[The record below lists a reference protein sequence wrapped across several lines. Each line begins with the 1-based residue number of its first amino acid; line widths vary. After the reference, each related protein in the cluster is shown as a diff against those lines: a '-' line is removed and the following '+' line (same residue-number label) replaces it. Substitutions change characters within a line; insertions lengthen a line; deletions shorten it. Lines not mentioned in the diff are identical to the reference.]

1 MAQKPELNI
10 GTTAVLETQPSPKAV
25 GKSKGGFTIGL
36 PCESS
41 KTEKRIALT
50 PDSVSVLVR
59 NGIQVLVEKGA
70 GIPANF
76 EDEAYAKAGA
86 EISFSKEQVYGCE
99 IVIKVD
105 PPSVDEI
112 AFMQPETALL
122 SALQFSKQSKEYFKA
137 LVDKRITA
145 IAYEHMEDT
154 AGNLSIIRA
163 MSEIAGS
170 SAVLLASEYLAKE
183 KGMLLGGIAGVPP
196 TSVVILGAGTVAEF
210 AARAALGLGADIKIF
225 DLYLYRLQRLRY
237 ALGQHIF
244 TSIIDSQNLG
254 KALADADVV
263 IGAIRSEK
271 GMTPLVVTED
281 MVEKMKKG
289 SVIVDVAIDQGGCVE
304 TSSLTTHQVPVFT
317 KHGVTHYAVPNIASR
332 VGHTAS
338 CSLSN
343 IFTPLLM
350 QVQNLGGMDE
360 MILSNHWFLKGV
372 YAFKG
377 NVTHQNIAKKFNLRH
392 RDLRLLLA
400 ARI

>member
-1 MAQKPELNI
+1 MAQKPEI
-10 GTTAVLETQPSPKAV
+10 SVGAAAILETKPAPKAAGT
-25 GKSKGGFTIGL
+25 GKEAFTIGL
-36 PCESS
+36 PREST
-41 KTEKRIALT
+41 KNEKRIALT
-50 PDSVSVLVR
+50 PDSVSVLIR
-59 NGIQVLVEKGA
+59 NGINVVVEKGA
-70 GIPANF
+70 GLLANF
-76 EDEAYAKAGA
+76 GDEAYANAGA
-86 EISFSKEQVYGCE
+86 EISFSSDQVYACQ
-99 IVIKVD
+99 IVIKVN
-105 PPSVDEI
+105 PPSFKEI
-112 AFMQPETALL
+112 ALMNPESALI
-122 SALQFSKQSKEYFKA
+122 SALQFNEQTKEYFKA

-145 IAYEHMEDT
+145 IAFEYMEDT
-154 AGNLSIIRA
+154 AGNLSVIRA

-254 KALADADVV
+254 KALENADVV

-271 GMTPLVVTED
+271 GITPLVVTEE
-281 MVEKMKKG
+281 MVECMKSG

-304 TSSLTTHQVPVFT
+304 TSSLTTHQAPVFT

-343 IFTPLLM
+343 IFTPLLI
-350 QVQNLGGMDE
+350 QIESLGGMDE

-377 NVTHQNIAKKFNLRH
+377 NITHQNIAKKFNLRH

>member
-1 MAQKPELNI
+1 
-10 GTTAVLETQPSPKAV
+10 
-25 GKSKGGFTIGL
+25 
-36 PCESS
+36 SS
-41 KTEKRIALT
+41 KTERRIGLT
-50 PDSVSVLVR
+50 PDSVSVLIR
-59 NGIQVLVEKGA
+59 NGINVIVEKGA
-70 GIPANF
+70 GLLANF
-76 EDEAYAKAGA
+76 EDEAYANAGA
-86 EISFSKEQVYGCE
+86 EISFSSDLVYACQ
-99 IVIKVD
+99 IVIKVN
-105 PPSVDEI
+105 PPSFQEI
-112 AFMQPETALL
+112 SLMNPESALI
-122 SALQFSKQSKEYFKA
+122 SALQFNEQTKEYFQA

-145 IAYEHMEDT
+145 IAFEHMEDT
-154 AGNLSIIRA
+154 AGNLSVIRA

-254 KALADADVV
+254 KALENADVV

-271 GMTPLVVTED
+271 GMTPLVVAEE
-281 MVEKMKKG
+281 MVERMKKG

-304 TSSLTTHQVPVFT
+304 TSSLTTHHAPVFT
-317 KHGVTHYAVPNIASR
+317 KYGVTHYAVPNIASR

-343 IFTPLLM
+343 IFTPLLI
-350 QVQNLGGMDE
+350 QIENLGGMDE

-377 NVTHQNIAKKFNLRH
+377 NITHQNIAKKFNLRH